1 MARTQIRLSVEGMNC
16 GSCASRV
23 DKALNGV
30 KGIEDV
36 SVNLASDAAE
46 MTLVTASQEDAIQ
59 AIRDAGYDAH
69 AIVDREAEMAR
80 QEQQKANEFKQL
92 KRDLIIAVLFTLP
105 VFVIAMGSH
114 LIPAFG

>member
-1 MARTQIRLSVEGMNC
+1 
-16 GSCASRV
+16 
-23 DKALNGV
+23 
-30 KGIEDV
+30 
-36 SVNLASDAAE
+36 
-46 MTLVTASQEDAIQ
+46 MTLVTASKEDAIRD
-59 AIRDAGYDAH
+59 RDAGYDAH

-114 LIPAFG
+114 LIPAFGEWVDSSLLNH